1 LSKNIHIIVANAV
14 KQHTP
19 ELLKSLTGKGFNI
32 KLFTLFSSDKHRLFI
47 RLLPLRI
54 QQNFKKRLFAA
65 PDGLNI
71 EDYPL
76 LFFFS
81 RLFIHRSYNCGN
93 EWFDARVA
101 KAIQRLDFDLLI
113 TYENSNLLT
122 QQRAKKAGKV
132 TILDLAQIHH
142 VDILDS
148 MRLFGTAEQVG
159 YERDRV
165 NPKKEAA
172 LGFTDYIFCLSDYAK
187 ASLVQHGFSE
197 HRIFKMNLGVNLN
210 RFAAKTSYH
219 PKRQLEVLFV
229 GTIMRRKGIGLLV
242 DMFHKLK
249 DLDIKWTIIGPPGDA
264 IGLLPRNEPKL
275 TYRPFMHHEELVEQ
289 YRQADVFIFPSF
301 LDSWAQTVI
310 EGMACGTPVIVSDH
324 TGAKEAVEQGGGFVV
339 PTGDVEAYVE
349 KILYFFDHRDEV
361 ERMGRRAR
369 EIAQRY
375 TWEHYAQ
382 QVTEAI
388 NAICERENITV
399 S

>member
-1 LSKNIHIIVANAV
+1 MLKIIIAHPG
-14 KQHTP
+14 KQYIQGLINVLVP
-19 ELLKSLTGKGFNI
+19 AGISL
-32 KLFTLFSSDKHRLFI
+32 KLFTNFAFDDRALYVKFLPSKMRKWLSRRNLESISSDDIIHFPW
-47 RLLPLRI
+47 LLPL
-54 QQNFKKRLFAA
+54 FKWQTG
-65 PDGLNI
+65 GLMWLVPY
-71 EDYPL
+71 D
-76 LFFFS
+76 
-81 RLFIHRSYNCGN
+81 
-93 EWFDARVA
+93 WFDRIVARTIL
-101 KAIQRLDFDLLI
+101 KMDFDLLI

-122 QQRAKKAGKV
+122 QQSAKKAGKV

-148 MRLFGTAEQVG
+148 MRLFGTAEQVA

-289 YRQADVFIFPSF
+289 YRQADLFIFPSF

-310 EGMACGTPVIVSDH
+310 EAMACGTPVIVSDH

-369 EIAQRY
+369 EIAQSY
-375 TWEHYAQ
+375 TWERYAR

-388 NAICERENITV
+388 ATICEREKIAV